1 ASESLSESESL
12 STSESIS
19 ESESLGASESISEY
33 ESLNR
38 HLNNDGN
45 YEKEKDKLPDTG
57 NEDKHNGL
65 IPLLTAL
72 GGIILLRRR
81 RNNEIQDK

>member
-1 ASESLSESESL
+1 M
-12 STSESIS
+12 
-19 ESESLGASESISEY
+19 
-33 ESLNR
+33 
-38 HLNNDGN
+38 
-45 YEKEKDKLPDTG
+45 
-57 NEDKHNGL
+57 